1 MFLDDGYGCSQSL
14 DGSIKLSQHIKNDLL
29 SSGFIPNAT
38 KCIWSPTQVLEFLGV
53 MLDSGNS
60 SIFIPGRRLL
70 KCINGISEI
79 LNSIKVHRYVHVKKV
94 ASCIGQIIS
103 MSVVIGKVSQI
114 MTRNLSIDVL
124 AASHWDQYI
133 KISDESKRQ
142 LEFWQIS
149 LSELN
154 IKHTNVSFQC
164 SKIVYSD
171 ASSTGFAG
179 YAVSA
184 KTGISYGTWSI
195 EESLKSSTW
204 RELVAVY
211 RVLQSLGHILTGQRV
226 KWFTDNQGVEAIVSK
241 GSMKVELQSIAIDIF
256 RFCIAKSILLEMEWI
271 PRTMNEKADYLPKII
286 DIDDW
291 GISFEIFDMIQARFG
306 NIHIDWFASE
316 HNAKLNSYYSRY
328 WSPTCNGIDAFSEQW
343 GGKFGLFV
351 PPITVITQVIKKMAF
366 DKAVGVLVVPCWKS
380 ALFWPFLCPTGS
392 FIPEIHKTKI
402 DQLPE
407 VMAGKVH
414 LLPNLLKKSRA
425 DSTSSKYHGAFVRFQ
440 KWVSCNGLGSGD
452 ALPAKSFIV
461 AIYLASLIQ
470 SVNSPSPVIAAFYAI
485 KWYHDING
493 LYSPTNSKLVE
504 NILEA
509 AKRVLGKPVVK
520 KEPIT
525 VDIITS
531 LYNRLYEYN
540 NIKNQRT
547 ICAFLIGFSGFLR
560 SREML
565 SIKISNIV
573 FHTTYMAIFME
584 GSKTDKYRDGSWIMI
599 AKTGTN
605 ICPVDNTVK
614 LIKWANLNG
623 DDYLFCN
630 LSATKTGHKVRNV
643 NKKMSYTN
651 LRDIHK
657 CIEASCVRCE
667 KVLCSFFKIW
677 GSHRSS

>member
-14 DGSIKLSQHIKNDLL
+14 DGAIKLSQHIKNDLL

-60 SIFIPGRRLL
+60 SIFIPDRRLL
-70 KCINGISEI
+70 KCINAISEI
-79 LNSIKVHRYVHVKKV
+79 LTSIKVHRYVHVKKV

-256 RFCIAKSILLEMEWI
+256 RFCIAKSILLEIEWI
-271 PRTMNEKADYLPKII
+271 PRTMNEKADYLSKII

-306 NIHIDWFASE
+306 NIHIDWFAFE

-328 WSPTCNGIDAFSEQW
+328 WSPTCNGIDAFSEHW

-392 FIPEIHKTKI
+392 FIPEVVDWFDLPINRENYVSSRSGKGMFGNI
-402 DQLPE
+402 DLNFR
-407 VMAGKVH
+407 MLALKV
-414 LLPNLLKKSRA
+414 
-425 DSTSSKYHGAFVRFQ
+425 DFSS
-440 KWVSCNGLGSGD
+440 
-452 ALPAKSFIV
+452 
-461 AIYLASLIQ
+461 
-470 SVNSPSPVIAAFYAI
+470 
-485 KWYHDING
+485 
-493 LYSPTNSKLVE
+493 
-504 NILEA
+504 
-509 AKRVLGKPVVK
+509 
-520 KEPIT
+520 
-525 VDIITS
+525 
-531 LYNRLYEYN
+531 
-540 NIKNQRT
+540 
-547 ICAFLIGFSGFLR
+547 
-560 SREML
+560 
-565 SIKISNIV
+565 IS
-573 FHTTYMAIFME
+573 
-584 GSKTDKYRDGSWIMI
+584 
-599 AKTGTN
+599 
-605 ICPVDNTVK
+605 
-614 LIKWANLNG
+614 
-623 DDYLFCN
+623 
-630 LSATKTGHKVRNV
+630 
-643 NKKMSYTN
+643 
-651 LRDIHK
+651 
-657 CIEASCVRCE
+657 
-667 KVLCSFFKIW
+667 
-677 GSHRSS
+677 